1 MAMMPSIRVREAESF
16 CLRRL
21 VISSVMRESLSIL
34 KATDSHCPSVVSAV
48 SSPDGLY
55 AVPFLKYGCST
66 DQAPAKASLAN
77 SSSLPSADAV

>member
-1 MAMMPSIRVREAESF
+1 
-16 CLRRL
+16 
-21 VISSVMRESLSIL
+21 MRESLSIL

-66 DQAPAKASLAN
+66 DQAPAKASL
-77 SSSLPSADAV
+77 